1 MKMNTWMDNAAVAA
15 VLAAIVFNILHG
27 AYLGA
32 AEGVHLADAPAEA
45 RHG

>member
-15 VLAAIVFNILHG
+15 VLAAIVFNVLHG

-32 AEGVHLADAPAEA
+32 TEGVLLAATPGEV

>member
-1 MKMNTWMDNAAVAA
+1 MKTNTWMDNAAVAA
-15 VLAAIVFNILHG
+15 VLAALVFNLLHG

-32 AEGVHLADAPAEA
+32 TADAAVAAAAVEA

>member
-1 MKMNTWMDNAAVAA
+1 MKTNTWMDNAAVAA
-15 VLAAIVFNILHG
+15 VLAALVFNLLHG

-32 AEGVHLADAPAEA
+32 TADVAVAVTAVES